1 MKASCHLLIAGYV
14 QGVFF
19 RAGTREIANSLS
31 LSGWVRNLA
40 NGRVEVQAEGEME
53 DLQRLIEWA
62 RKGPKGAKVSD
73 LKVEY
78 GDFTGAFDGF
88 KIRYD

>member
-1 MKASCHLLIAGYV
+1 MKASCHLFITGYV

-19 RAGTREIANSLS
+19 RAGTREVANSLS
-31 LSGWVRNLA
+31 LSGWVRNLRD
-40 NGRVEVQAEGEME
+40 GRVEVQAEGEME
-53 DLQRLIEWA
+53 DLQRLIEWSK
-62 RKGPKGAKVSD
+62 KGPRGARVSD
-73 LKVEY
+73 VKVEY